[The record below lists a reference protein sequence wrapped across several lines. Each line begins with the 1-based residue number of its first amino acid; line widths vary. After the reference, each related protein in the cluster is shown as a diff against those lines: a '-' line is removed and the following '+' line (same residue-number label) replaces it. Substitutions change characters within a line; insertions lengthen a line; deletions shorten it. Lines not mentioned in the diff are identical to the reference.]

1 MRNWFL
7 ITATLVVSSAW
18 MFAQSSSTLPSVPE
32 NSYSVQPTSAGQQP
46 GSAQEQ
52 EKAQKGTEEGGE
64 SIEGCITKVTG
75 AYHLT
80 ETSGKVHTLHGDTH
94 LLADQDGH
102 WVQVWGT
109 EVLHPYGT
117 ASSAGSPPTFNV
129 TKMKMVS
136 STCPGK

>member
-1 MRNWFL
+1 MRNRFL
-7 ITATLVVSSAW
+7 ITAMLLVSFAW
-18 MFAQSSSTLPSVPE
+18 VMAQSPRSLPAVRDISQ
-32 NSYSVQPTSAGQQP
+32 SVQPTSASQQP
-46 GSAQEQ
+46 GAAQEQ
-52 EKAQKGTEEGGE
+52 EKEQKGTEEAGE

-80 ETSGKVHTLHGDTH
+80 ESSGKVHTLHGDTH

-102 WVQVWGT
+102 WVQVWGS

-136 STCPGK
+136 PTCPSK